1 MKSTLAASLAI
12 LLAASTAMG
21 SPARAEPDRKTD
33 LVTLNGTSVDLM
45 RLRHD
50 FDGVWVID
58 NQNILYRDDVPD
70 YYLVTLDNA
79 CPTLDIRSREFSFHP
94 AWSWQL
100 RANFSYEVRPNA
112 GSPCDVS
119 RIAQIDDDKAV
130 ALRDAAQWRV
140 WR

>member
-1 MKSTLAASLAI
+1 MKRIAASIITLLTTVPLAA
-12 LLAASTAMG
+12 T
-21 SPARAEPDRKTD
+21 PATAEPDRKTD
-33 LVTLNGTSVDLM
+33 LVALDGRSVDLM

-58 NQNILYRDDVPD
+58 NQNILYRDDVRD
-70 YYLVTLDNA
+70 YYLVTLGKV
-79 CPTLDIRSREFSFHP
+79 CPTLDIRSREFNFHP

-100 RANFSYEVRPNA
+100 RANFSYEVRPDA

-119 RIAQIDDDKAV
+119 KISQIDDAKAIT
-130 ALRDAAQWRV
+130 LRDSAQWRV

>member
-1 MKSTLAASLAI
+1 MYFHFAVHAFAVLPFRFIHMRSLFWLTALVVSGFFLQAA
-12 LLAASTAMG
+12 
-21 SPARAEPDRKTD
+21 D
-33 LVTLNGTSVDLM
+33 LTSIN
-45 RLRHD
+45 
-50 FDGVWVID
+50 GVWVID
-58 NQNILYRDDVPD
+58 NQNILYRDDVRD

>member
-1 MKSTLAASLAI
+1 MKTSFAVSLAIFLAAS
-12 LLAASTAMG
+12 AAMD

-33 LVTLNGTSVDLM
+33 LVMLDGTSVDLM

-58 NQNILYRDDVPD
+58 NQNILYRDDVRD
-70 YYLVTLDNA
+70 YYLVTLDSA
-79 CPTLDIRSREFSFHP
+79 CPTLDIRSRKFNFHP
-94 AWSWQL
+94 GWSWQL
-100 RANFSYEVRPNA
+100 RANFSYEVRPEA

-119 RIAQIDDDKAV
+119 RIAQIDGDKAV